1 MRAKLVSESDLTA
14 VLTKCDAQAK
24 VMVLLGHRAGLRACE
39 IAALDWRMIL
49 DASGSIADAIDLPAI
64 ASKGRTGQGRI
75 PVSADLRRALL
86 KLAASRRHVRT
97 GPVVLAPRGRQRL
110 SAHAV
115 AQRIN
120 RLYAK
125 TGLDASSHSGRRSYA
140 TRLAGAGLNAFQVQ
154 RAMRHSDISTTK
166 LYVDDAASD
175 LAVVE
180 AIHALNPT

>member
-1 MRAKLVSESDLTA
+1 MRAKLVSESDLPA
-14 VLTKCDAQAK
+14 VLAKCDAQAK
-24 VMVLLGHRAGLRACE
+24 VMVLLTHRAGLRAME
-39 IAALDWRMIL
+39 VAALDWRMVL
-49 DASGSIADAIDLPAI
+49 DAAGTIADVIDLPAI

-75 PVSADLRRALL
+75 PVSVDLKRALL

-97 GPVVLAPRGRQRL
+97 GPVVLAPRGRQGL

-125 TGLDASSHSGRRSYA
+125 TDLDASSHSGRRTYA

-154 RAMRHSDISTTK
+154 RAMRHSHISTTR

-175 LAVVE
+175 RAVVE
-180 AIHALNPT
+180 AINTLGA

>member
-1 MRAKLVSESDLTA
+1 MRANILSETDLSR
-14 VLTKCDAQAK
+14 VLDRCNIQEAA
-24 VMVLLGHRAGLRACE
+24 MILLSHRAGLRACE
-39 IAALDWRMIL
+39 IAALDWRMVL
-49 DASGSIADAIDLPAI
+49 SADGSLADVIDLPAI

-75 PVSADLRRALL
+75 PVSVDLKRALL

-97 GPVVLAPRGRQRL
+97 GPVVLAPRGRQGL

-125 TGLDASSHSGRRSYA
+125 ADLDASSHSGRRTYA

-154 RAMRHSDISTTK
+154 RAMRHSHISTTR

-175 LAVVE
+175 RAVVE
-180 AIHALNPT
+180 AIRGLQG